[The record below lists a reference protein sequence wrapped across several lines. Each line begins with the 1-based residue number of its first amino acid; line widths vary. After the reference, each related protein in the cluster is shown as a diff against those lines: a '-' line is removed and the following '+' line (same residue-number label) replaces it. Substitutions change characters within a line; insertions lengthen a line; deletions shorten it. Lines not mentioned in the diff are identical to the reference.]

1 MSKINP
7 KFEDWKIY
15 LTKFIGG
22 KMYSLDIRANNGEI
36 TCWMLKNL
44 CINSY
49 SNVYSIDTWINCA
62 KCGDKI
68 ENEFTE
74 NVLKTG
80 KIEQNIKMKSD
91 VNDALIILDLLFL
104 SLDVRTCNT
113 TNFNSL
119 VKLQL
124 LNIQS
129 LILGLV
135 LH

>member
-1 MSKINP
+1 MSKLNP

-80 KIEQNIKMKSD
+80 KTEQNIKMKSD
-91 VNDALIILDLLFL
+91 VNDALIKIKSMKFIIFDE
-104 SLDVRTCNT
+104 
-113 TNFNSL
+113 
-119 VKLQL
+119 
-124 LNIQS
+124 
-129 LILGLV
+129 
-135 LH
+135 